1 MSSYSG
7 IHAELYDVFYGDKP
21 YQDEA
26 AFIHHCLVR
35 YGDGS
40 VRRLLE
46 LACGTGTH
54 ALELEKHGYEIVAT
68 DYTEDMLACA
78 RHKAARVKSK
88 INFQRKDMRTLDYSP
103 QSFDATVC
111 LFNAIGYVTTNDEL
125 AQVFRGVHQ
134 QLRLGGLFVFDFWH
148 AGAML
153 RSYDPIRVRRWTVPE
168 GEILRISETRLE
180 CARQLGHVTYTVC
193 VLRNDGTYTRI
204 TETQAN
210 RFFLVQEMAGILSYH
225 GFQPIQW
232 FAGYRDDEEITEQ
245 TWHVLAIAQRK

>member
-26 AFIHHCLVR
+26 AFVHHCLVR
-35 YGDGS
+35 YGDGP

-68 DYTEDMLACA
+68 DYTEDMLASA
-78 RHKAARVKSK
+78 RQKAARVKSK

-153 RSYDPIRVRRWTVPE
+153 RSYDPVRVRRWTVPE

-193 VLRNDGTYTRI
+193 VLRNDGTYTRF

-225 GFQPIQW
+225 GFQPIRW

>member
-78 RHKAARVKSK
+78 RQKAARVKSE

-134 QLRLGGLFVFDFWH
+134 QLRPGGLFVFDFWH

-225 GFQPIQW
+225 GFQPIRW

-245 TWHVLAIAQRK
+245 TWHVLAIARRK